1 VGNSG
6 KAQKKK
12 YNFWL
17 LFSVF
22 IVVIIIDVAVVVFV
36 VYAAF
41 QGKLRCEN

>member
-12 YNFWL
+12 HKFWL
-17 LFSVF
+17 LFRAF
-22 IVVIIIDVAVVVFV
+22 IVVDIIIDVAFVFV
-36 VYAAF
+36 AF